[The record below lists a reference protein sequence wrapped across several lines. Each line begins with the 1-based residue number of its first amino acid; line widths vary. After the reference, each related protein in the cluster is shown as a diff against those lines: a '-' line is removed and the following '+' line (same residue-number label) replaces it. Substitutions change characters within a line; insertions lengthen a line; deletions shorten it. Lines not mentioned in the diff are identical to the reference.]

1 VEVDLT
7 SEEVA
12 QIRGVLAAVSH
23 RAKLN
28 VELERLDFDY
38 NVLRILVNTQRRRL
52 KKNHYNDEGFQ
63 ELSRITGL
71 SGTALRKFC
80 HGTSTPTVRTVIR
93 LMAWVGYSDLEDFL
107 TEE

>member
-1 VEVDLT
+1 MEVDDEKVREL
-7 SEEVA
+7 
-12 QIRGVLAAVSH
+12 RRLAMSFL
-23 RAKLN
+23 RSPGQLN
-28 VELERLDFDY
+28 VQLERLDFDY

-80 HGTSTPTVRTVIR
+80 HGTSTPTVKTIVR